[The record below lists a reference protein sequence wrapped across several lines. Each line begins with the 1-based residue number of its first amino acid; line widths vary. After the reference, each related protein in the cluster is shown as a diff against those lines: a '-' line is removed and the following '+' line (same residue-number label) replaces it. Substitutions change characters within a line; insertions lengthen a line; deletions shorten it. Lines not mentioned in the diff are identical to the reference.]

1 MLCMTST
8 CRFAQFT
15 FGELL
20 RAWRRNQGLSQGDFG
35 ALLIPKATQSA
46 VSYWENGTRC
56 PSFKFLGQILVIT
69 GIPAQLVVAP
79 APSAVSPSPGEGGRG
94 GGRGGQGVRG

>member
-20 RAWRRNQGLSQGDFG
+20 RAWRRNRGLSQGDFG

-46 VSYWENGTRC
+46 VSYWENGVRC
-56 PSFKFLGQILVIT
+56 PSFKFLGQILVLT
-69 GIPAQLVVAP
+69 GIPAQLLVAP
-79 APSAVSPSPGEGGRG
+79 AYQGAEQEH
-94 GGRGGQGVRG
+94 GQP